1 MTATTINSFPSLHS
15 LSSPRSW
22 AMAIIVLLHLGFFW
36 ALTNGLSHSI
46 GQMFEPEP
54 PQYLPLPE
62 KPTPPPPRKID
73 FEVQPK
79 PVKVTYV
86 PPVIDIQTDDSTDGP
101 LVEPT
106 PPPPTTFTDT
116 GDVSPP
122 QPVVVEPRIDPRRG
136 LSEPAYPSSE
146 IRLEHEGTVLLSVY
160 ILANGRVGDVKLEKS
175 SGYPKLDE
183 SALREARVWRFQPG
197 SRDGTPVAMWKQ
209 LPISF
214 RITK

>member
-15 LSSPRSW
+15 LTSPRSW
-22 AMAIIVLLHLGFFW
+22 ALAIIVLLHLGFFW
-36 ALTNGLSHSI
+36 ALTNGLSQSI
-46 GQMFEPEP
+46 GQMFEPAP
-54 PQYLPLPE
+54 PKLLPLPE
-62 KPTPPPPRKID
+62 KPTPPPTRKIEYVVKHKPFVLPDQPPKVD
-73 FEVQPK
+73 FDESQNA
-79 PVKVTYV
+79 
-86 PPVIDIQTDDSTDGP
+86 P
-101 LVEPT
+101 LVEQTPT
-106 PPPPTTFTDT
+106 PPPTFTDT

-122 QPVVVEPRIDPRRG
+122 QPVVMEPRIDPRHG

-160 ILANGRVGDVKLEKS
+160 ILANGRVGDVKLDKS

>member
-1 MTATTINSFPSLHS
+1 
-15 LSSPRSW
+15 
-22 AMAIIVLLHLGFFW
+22 MAIIVLLHLGFFW

-46 GQMFEPEP
+46 GKMFEPAP
-54 PQYLPLPE
+54 PVYLPLPV
-62 KPTPPPPRKID
+62 KPTPPPVRDID
-73 FEVQPK
+73 VVVE
-79 PVKVTYV
+79 PVKVTHV
-86 PPVIDIQTDDSTDGP
+86 MPDITIETEDSTNAP
-101 LVEPT
+101 LVEQTPT
-106 PPPPTTFTDT
+106 PPATFTDT

-122 QPVVVEPRIDPRRG
+122 QPVVMEPRIDPRRG
-136 LSEPAYPSSE
+136 LTEPAYPSSE

-160 ILANGRVGDVKLEKS
+160 ILANGRVGEVKLDKS

>member
-36 ALTNGLSHSI
+36 ALTNGLSVPISK
-46 GQMFEPEP
+46 MFEPEP
-54 PQYLPLPE
+54 PVYLPQPV
-62 KPTPPPPRKID
+62 KPTPPPPRD
-73 FEVQPK
+73 PNVVVEPK
-79 PVKVTYV
+79 DIKLTHVLPVLEFPTE
-86 PPVIDIQTDDSTDGP
+86 DSPNAP
-101 LVEPT
+101 LVDPT
-106 PPPPTTFTDT
+106 PPPPTTFVDT
-116 GDVSPP
+116 GGVSPP

-136 LSEPAYPSSE
+136 LTEPAYPSSE

-160 ILANGRVGDVKLEKS
+160 ILANGRVGEVKLDKS